1 MALSPTIPTSFVPK
15 QPVLRTVPNRPKS
28 SGANLFMVISFFLLG
43 AAVLGSVAV
52 FGYQQYLKGV
62 IASKEADLKAA
73 EERINF
79 STVEEFIRV
88 RNRFTAS
95 QELLDQHVALSQFL
109 TVLES
114 TTLASVRYS
123 SMAFTLEDDGTPTVE
138 MSGVARSFNALAAQS
153 NALGTDTRIKS
164 AIFSGIKVNP
174 NNSVSFT
181 LTADLS
187 PTLVTMMDPADLPAQ
202 QRFVPPVATSTATTT
217 TTTAATTTAAT
228 TSPRL

>member
-15 QPVLRTVPNRPKS
+15 QPVLRTVPARPKS
-28 SGANLFMVISFFLLG
+28 GGTNLFLVISFFLLG
-43 AAVLGSVAV
+43 AAVVGSIAV
-52 FGYQQYLKGV
+52 FGYQQYLGGV
-62 IASKEADLKAA
+62 IKSKEAELKAA

-79 STVEEFIRV
+79 STVEDFIRV

-114 TTLASVRYS
+114 TTLSSVRYGT
-123 SMAFTLEDDGTPTVE
+123 MNFVLEEDGTPTVE
-138 MSGVARSFNALAAQS
+138 MIGVARSFNALAAQS
-153 NALGTDTRIKS
+153 NALGADTRIKS

-181 LTADLS
+181 LSAHLAPS
-187 PTLVTMMDPADLPAQ
+187 LITMMDPADLPAQ
-202 QRFVPPVATSTATTT
+202 RLLPQAPAATSTPATGTTTATTT
-217 TTTAATTTAAT
+217 A
-228 TSPRL
+228 PRL